1 MNSFDQLKPL
11 LEDERGLFFEVL
23 NNIEIKHVVVTTF
36 TKNAKRGNQ
45 FRKNMDQYFFLAAGK
60 VKVTTK
66 DMKTNEQKENSMI
79 QGSMLFIPK
88 GIAFVTIA
96 DEESILVECS
106 PQEYDPNNPDII
118 MSWAKIFV
126 CLGKYDIAIE
136 KYQRASNL
144 YMDSGRNDWQLCE
157 AQIAG
162 INNRFNEPER
172 FKDFVVASEVMAGS
186 NVHKQG
192 FPAVHDFRRGRRL
205 REHNISEKKF
215 L

>member
-106 PQEYDPNNPDII
+106 PQEYDPNNPDI
-118 MSWAKIFV
+118 
-126 CLGKYDIAIE
+126 
-136 KYQRASNL
+136 
-144 YMDSGRNDWQLCE
+144 
-157 AQIAG
+157 
-162 INNRFNEPER
+162 NR
-172 FKDFVVASEVMAGS
+172 V
-186 NVHKQG
+186 
-192 FPAVHDFRRGRRL
+192 
-205 REHNISEKKF
+205 NI